1 MSSMLAQKHI
11 RRRKDKRSSVTG
23 DHLLLMV
30 GDQAQRCLSPISNDM
45 TLDANA
51 YPDASA
57 HLIWDQTSRAL
68 RVLEGERAG
77 SKGL

>member
-1 MSSMLAQKHI
+1 
-11 RRRKDKRSSVTG
+11 
-23 DHLLLMV
+23 MV
-30 GDQAQRCLSPISNDM
+30 GDQAQRCLSPISDDM

-57 HLIWDQTSRAL
+57 RLIWDQTSRAL

-77 SKGL
+77 PKGL